1 MRVRSTYRDA
11 TRINDVES
19 LLVELAPLV
28 LEGECPV
35 DDDVNL
41 LGPVGNGLLD
51 LLQYRKALS
60 RICEYFFDP
69 ISG

>member
-11 TRINDVES
+11 TRITNVES

-28 LEGECPV
+28 LEGQCPV

-51 LLQYRKALS
+51 LLQY
-60 RICEYFFDP
+60 
-69 ISG
+69 